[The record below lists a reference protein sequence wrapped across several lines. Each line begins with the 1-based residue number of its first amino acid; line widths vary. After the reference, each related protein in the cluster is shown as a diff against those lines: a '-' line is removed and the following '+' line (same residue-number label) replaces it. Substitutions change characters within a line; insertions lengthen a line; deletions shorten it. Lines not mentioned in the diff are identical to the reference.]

1 MISPTI
7 AIIGSG
13 AVGGYYGA
21 RLAQHGHQVHFLL
34 RSDFDTVNRSGWIIE
49 SCDGDF
55 MLTADQISVYK
66 KPTDMPKVDLVV
78 VTLKT
83 TANAEFASLIGPVL
97 KEDTAI
103 LTLQNGLGNE
113 EALAGLFGA
122 HRVLGG
128 LAFTCINRIAAGRIR
143 HTSHG
148 LIRLGEFGGGQS
160 ARASRMAELFNS
172 SRIRCQVLENL
183 EQGRWDKLVWNVPFN
198 GLGAAMDLS
207 TDQLIANTAGRS
219 LVEELMR
226 EVVATAAAIGI
237 RLPSEIIGDKIEQTL
252 KMGVYLTSMQLD
264 RQLGRPIERDAI
276 VGRPLQ
282 VAESSGVKSPF
293 LKMLDMQLRACGV
306 SV

>member
-34 RSDFDTVNRSGWIIE
+34 RSDFETVRSNGWTIE

-55 MLTADQISVYK
+55 ALSADQINVYR
-66 KPTDMPKVDLVV
+66 KPSEMPPADLVI

-83 TANAEFASLIGPVL
+83 TANADFPRLITPIL

-113 EALAGLFGA
+113 EALADLFGA
-122 HRVLGG
+122 RRILGG
-128 LAFTCINRIAAGRIR
+128 LAFTCINRIAPGHIR
-143 HTSHG
+143 HSAHG
-148 LIRLGEFGGGQS
+148 VIRLGEFGGGPSERAEKIAQLFN
-160 ARASRMAELFNS
+160 ASR
-172 SRIRCQVLENL
+172 IHCQVLENL
-183 EQGRWDKLVWNVPFN
+183 QYGRWDKLVWNVPFN
-198 GLGAAMDLS
+198 GLGAALDLS
-207 TDQLIANTAGRS
+207 TQRLIANADVQS

-226 EVVATAAAIGI
+226 EVVATAGSTGI
-237 RLPSEIIGDKIEQTL
+237 HLPGEIIGEKIEHTRT
-252 KMGVYLTSMQLD
+252 MGEYFTSMQLD
-264 RQLGRPIERDAI
+264 RQHGRPLETQAI

-282 VAESSGVKSPF
+282 IAENGGIKTPF
-293 LKMLDMQLRACGV
+293 LKMLHLELTAFQ
-306 SV
+306 